1 MPSKTKSATLSDQP
15 VNIGE
20 AARLSGVSAK
30 MLRHYESLGLLG
42 TVTRTDS
49 GYRLYSPADVHTLR
63 FIKRC
68 RDLGFSMAEIG
79 ELVGL
84 WQNKRRASANVK
96 KIAQKHMDELSER
109 IAAMHSKPQISCDIG
124 TGTSFINQHLDTGF
138 VVPPEDPESLA
149 AAMNRLIADDVEAQ
163 AMGHR
168 ARQRYEQHF
177 TGAIMARSYAAL
189 YQSVTPH

>member
-1 MPSKTKSATLSDQP
+1 MPSKTKSETQSGQP

-20 AARLSGVSAK
+20 AARQSGVSAK

-42 TVTRTDS
+42 KVTRTNS
-49 GYRLYSPADVHTLR
+49 GYRMYSTSDVHTLR

-96 KIAQKHMDELSER
+96 RIAQKHMDELSER
-109 IAAMHSKPQISCDIG
+109 IAAM
-124 TGTSFINQHLDTGF
+124 
-138 VVPPEDPESLA
+138 
-149 AAMNRLIADDVEAQ
+149 Q
-163 AMGHR
+163 AM
-168 ARQRYEQHF
+168 QRTLSTLLLCCHGDDRPDCPILDDLAGNSHLLFQ
-177 TGAIMARSYAAL
+177 R
-189 YQSVTPH
+189 

>member
-1 MPSKTKSATLSDQP
+1 MPSQPDAGASAGAQP

-20 AARLSGVSAK
+20 AAKQSGVSAK

-42 TVTRTDS
+42 AVARTES
-49 GYRLYSPADVHTLR
+49 GYRLYSAADVHTLR

-84 WQNKRRASANVK
+84 WQNKRRASAHVK

-109 IAAMHSKPQISCDIG
+109 IAAM
-124 TGTSFINQHLDTGF
+124 
-138 VVPPEDPESLA
+138 
-149 AAMNRLIADDVEAQ
+149 Q
-163 AMGHR
+163 AM
-168 ARQRYEQHF
+168 QRTLSTLLHCCHGDERPDCPILDDLA
-177 TGAIMARSYAAL
+177 GGSISL
-189 YQSVTPH
+189 SNS